1 MARVT
6 VEDCIVKVP
15 NRFKLV
21 LLASRRA
28 RDLSAGVAETVE
40 RENDKNPVV
49 ALREIAGET
58 ISLDELNESLV
69 SGLQKYVEVD
79 EPEDDSMAILA
90 AAEKEWAGVT
100 TDSPKATN
108 SVAVVDAKGE
118 AVVEAAGEADAET
131 TGEANAA
138 GEADA
143 ETTGEANAA
152 GEAETAGEGDGSTET
167 APDAA
172 PVAAEVSVKDASD

>member
-6 VEDCIVKVP
+6 VEDCVVKVP

-28 RDLSAGVAETVE
+28 RDLSAGVTETVE

-49 ALREIAGET
+49 ALREIADET
-58 ISLDELNESLV
+58 INLDELNEALI

-90 AAEKEWAGVT
+90 AAEKDWAGVI
-100 TDSPKATN
+100 TDSPKDAVGKAN
-108 SVAVVDAKGE
+108 AAGKAKAEAVAEAVGE
-118 AVVEAAGEADAET
+118 ANAATAGETEATGETDAAGEADAET
-131 TGEANAA
+131 A
-138 GEADA
+138 GED
-143 ETTGEANAA
+143 
-152 GEAETAGEGDGSTET
+152 DGSAET

-172 PVAAEVSVKDASD
+172 EESAGAASD

>member
-6 VEDCIVKVP
+6 VEDCVVKIP

-21 LLASRRA
+21 LLAGQRA
-28 RDLSAGVAETVE
+28 RDLSAGATETVE

-49 ALREIAGET
+49 ALREIADET
-58 ISLDELNESLV
+58 ISLDELDESLI
-69 SGLQKYVEVD
+69 SGLQKYIEID

-100 TDSPKATN
+100 TDSPVATDG
-108 SVAVVDAKGE
+108 VAIVDAVDE

-131 TGEANAA
+131 A
-138 GEADA
+138 GED
-143 ETTGEANAA
+143 
-152 GEAETAGEGDGSTET
+152 DGSTET

-172 PVAAEVSVKDASD
+172 PVAAEVSAKDASD

>member
-6 VEDCIVKVP
+6 VEDCVVKVP

-28 RDLSAGVAETVE
+28 RDLSAGATETVE

-90 AAEKEWAGVT
+90 SAEKEWAGVT
-100 TDSPKATN
+100 ADSPKD
-108 SVAVVDAKGE
+108 AVGKANAEAAGKANAK
-118 AVVEAAGEADAET
+118 AAGEADAEA
-131 TGEANAA
+131 TGEANAEADAEAAGEANADAA
-138 GEADA
+138 GEADGSA
-143 ETTGEANAA
+143 EA
-152 GEAETAGEGDGSTET
+152 
-167 APDAA
+167 APDTAKES
-172 PVAAEVSVKDASD
+172 AEDASD

>member
-6 VEDCIVKVP
+6 VEDCVVKIP

-21 LLASRRA
+21 LLAGQRA
-28 RDLSAGVAETVE
+28 RDLSAGATETVE

-49 ALREIAGET
+49 ALREIADET
-58 ISLDELNESLV
+58 ISLDELDESLV
-69 SGLQKYVEVD
+69 SGLQKYIEID

-100 TDSPKATN
+100 TDSPMATDG
-108 SVAVVDAKGE
+108 VAVVNAKGE
-118 AVVEAAGEADAET
+118 AVVEAGGNADA
-131 TGEANAA
+131 TG
-138 GEADA
+138 D
-143 ETTGEANAA
+143 
-152 GEAETAGEGDGSTET
+152 AETAGEDDGSTET

-172 PVAAEVSVKDASD
+172 PVAAEESAKEASD